1 MVITQWD
8 PAVQE
13 PVAKLGFTF
22 TLIEMTSELILLVT
36 MCLFAVGCVNFCSYN
51 KCVRAPVPYSTRGLA
66 DHLYI

>member
-22 TLIEMTSELILLVT
+22 TLIEMTSELILLVI

-51 KCVRAPVPYSTRGLA
+51 ECV
-66 DHLYI
+66 